1 MKKED
6 TLKNMEVKAL
16 LALIEEKRQSL
27 NNFRFG
33 LAGSKVRNIKE
44 GRNTRKEI
52 ARAMTEIRQRKNK

>member
-27 NNFRFG
+27 HNFRFG